1 MAPPR
6 KHPTDAILDAAR
18 GLALERGPRGVSI
31 AAIAQASG
39 APSGT
44 LYHRFGSRDGILAA
58 AWLRALE
65 RFSRTL
71 MTADAEHSG
80 DAVEAAV
87 AMARAALDFTDGN
100 GDDAR
105 LLLVVR
111 RRDLLDAAP
120 DETLRARI
128 DTINAPLETAV
139 ARIARSLHGR
149 ADRRSTEAV
158 TRAVIDLPS
167 AAIRRHLRA
176 PGHRLPPWLAD
187 DLLTGVRALLS

>member
-65 RFSRTL
+65 RFSQAL
-71 MTADAEHSG
+71 MAADAEHPG
-80 DAVEAAV
+80 DAAEAGV
-87 AMARAALDFTDGN
+87 AMARAALAFTQDHGE
-100 GDDAR
+100 DAR
-105 LLLVVR
+105 LLLVLR

-128 DTINAPLETAV
+128 DTINAPLERALV
-139 ARIARSLHGR
+139 RIARSLHGR
-149 ADRRSTEAV
+149 ADRRSVEAV

-167 AAIRRHLRA
+167 SAIRRHLRG
-176 PGHRLPPWLAD
+176 PGQRLPPWLAD
-187 DLLTGVRALLS
+187 DVLNGVRLLLT

>member
-18 GLALERGPRGVSI
+18 GLVLEGGPRSVSV

-65 RFSRTL
+65 RFAAAL
-71 MTADAEHSG
+71 AAADAEHG
-80 DAVEAAV
+80 DDAVEAGV
-87 AMARAALDFTDGN
+87 AMARAALAFTGEHAA
-100 GDDAR
+100 DAR

-111 RRDLLDAAP
+111 RRDLLDAATG
-120 DETLRARI
+120 EALRARI
-128 DTINAPLETAV
+128 DAVNAPLEAAL

-149 ADRRSTEAV
+149 ADRRSVEAV
-158 TRAVIDLPS
+158 TRAVVDLPS
-167 AAIRRHLRA
+167 AAVRRHLRDA
-176 PGHRLPPWLAD
+176 EHRLPGWLVE
-187 DLLTGVRALLS
+187 DLLLGVRALLT